1 MRILDETHPIVIVW
15 RGGLWQGSVA
25 LGDRCRHT
33 FGGPLG
39 LSVRGI
45 PKNQW
50 PLHRLVTLDLHD
62 NRLNISFPNAA
73 SLPLL
78 YGFAYDGCLLDYQV
92 VSDAEARIVELTPR
106 LPSREWPYKDY
117 PDHFAAR
124 PVALGERKRISRK
137 MVTRLTWQGLDDEAA
152 DQLVVVVRPSDSF
165 GVSLWGESGD
175 AEEVEV
181 IFCIAP
187 ETGRVSAS
195 NQCT

>member
-1 MRILDETHPIVIVW
+1 MRHIPSSLPGV
-15 RGGLWQGSVA
+15 VA
-25 LGDRCRHT
+25 FGRVPYRSESAFRHT

-39 LSVRGI
+39 LSVRGF
-45 PKNQW
+45 PTNQR
-50 PLHRLVTLDLHD
+50 PLHRLVTLDLQD
-62 NRLNISFPNAA
+62 SRLNISFPNAA

-92 VSDAEARIVELTPR
+92 VSDAEVRITELTPR
-106 LPSREWPYKDY
+106 LSSIEWPYKDY

-124 PVALGERKRISRK
+124 PITLGERRRISRK
-137 MVTRLTWQGLDDEAA
+137 MVTALTWQGLDDEAA
-152 DQLVVVVRPSDSF
+152 DQLVVVVRPSKSF
-165 GVSLWGESGD
+165 GVSLWGETGD

-181 IFCIAP
+181 IFCVAP